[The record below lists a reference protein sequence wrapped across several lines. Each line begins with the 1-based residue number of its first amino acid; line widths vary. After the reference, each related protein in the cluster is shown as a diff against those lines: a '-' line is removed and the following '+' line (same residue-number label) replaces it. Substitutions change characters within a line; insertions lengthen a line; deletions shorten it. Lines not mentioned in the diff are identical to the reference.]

1 MWTIPVQAA
10 GEKDDNKELAMGREV
25 EKEHTDTLN
34 WLLKEVNAPA
44 DRLEALRSEA
54 VERIAQ
60 DHLKELPD
68 YYTRLKAMESG
79 S

>member
-1 MWTIPVQAA
+1 MWIQILGAD
-10 GEKDDNKELAMGREV
+10 EKGDNKELEMGRKV
-25 EKEHTDTLN
+25 EQEHTDTLN

-44 DRLEALRSEA
+44 ERLEALRTEA
-54 VERIAQ
+54 IQRIAQ